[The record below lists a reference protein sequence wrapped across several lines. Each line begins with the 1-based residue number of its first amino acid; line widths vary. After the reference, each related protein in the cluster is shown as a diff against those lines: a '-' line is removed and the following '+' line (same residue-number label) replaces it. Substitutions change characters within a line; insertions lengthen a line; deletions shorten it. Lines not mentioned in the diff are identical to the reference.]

1 MSTKKNT
8 KKVEAKKAEAKKVE
22 TKKVETKNA
31 GPKWGTAEWAYA
43 HPWSEMDRKRKAR
56 VTALGVFST
65 ATKDFLERFDAVM
78 ALSNLPIPGDMVRVC
93 DATRQLALAAR
104 HDLAAATYNLAYVV
118 DALVVADL
126 LAAWVKD
133 AE

>member
-1 MSTKKNT
+1 MSTKKNAKKAVKAET
-8 KKVEAKKAEAKKVE
+8 KKAEVKKAEVKKVE
-22 TKKVETKNA
+22 
-31 GPKWGTAEWAYA
+31 PKWGTPEWAYA
-43 HPWSEMDRKRKAR
+43 HPWTEMDRKRKAR

-78 ALSNLPIPGDMVRVC
+78 SLSNLPIPGDMVRVC

-126 LAAWVKD
+126 LAAWTKE